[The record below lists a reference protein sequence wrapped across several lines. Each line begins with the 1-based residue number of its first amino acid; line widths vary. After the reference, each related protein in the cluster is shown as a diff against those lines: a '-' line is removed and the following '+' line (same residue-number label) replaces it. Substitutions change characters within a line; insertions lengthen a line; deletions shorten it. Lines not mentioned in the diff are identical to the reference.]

1 MRFIRDGNLAL
12 HKGTSHLTPKK
23 RITEKGYGIGPMLD
37 RIFIRLGPAS
47 PMPPSLAGLLV
58 RTCMGTL
65 RRWEPM

>member
-1 MRFIRDGNLAL
+1 
-12 HKGTSHLTPKK
+12 
-23 RITEKGYGIGPMLD
+23 MLD